1 MFWHDVSVFIM
12 MLKWQIDQ
20 KNTTGFKILLII
32 WNTKGNRHNSVLF
45 VPQRDQI
52 ILSKYVFDA
61 KSAKPLGE
69 KTMASQARTKR

>member
-1 MFWHDVSVFIM
+1 MFWHDVSVFIL

-20 KNTTGFKILLII
+20 KNTIGFKILFLIY
-32 WNTKGNRHNSVLF
+32 NAKGNSIILV

-52 ILSKYVFDA
+52 ILSKYVFHA